1 MVKSTLEDNPM
12 ATLYVRN
19 FPDDLYESM
28 QELTEAEKESI
39 NVEVIDLVRDIA
51 ERRLRKQRR
60 LQAMAEIEELGK
72 SFRPLPDGVDSVALL
87 REDRD
92 R

>member
-1 MVKSTLEDNPM
+1 M

-28 QELTEAEKESI
+28 QELTEVEKQSI
-39 NVEVIDLVRDIA
+39 NAEVIDLVRDIA
-51 ERRLRKQRR
+51 ERRLRQQRR
-60 LQAMAEIEELGK
+60 LQVIAEIEELDK
-72 SFRPLPDGVDSVALL
+72 YFHPLPDGVDSVALL